1 VRDLVGEILKHAPG
15 AWADA
20 SDASAPHEA
29 KLLHL
34 ATDKA
39 RAVLGW
45 APRWD
50 FATTV
55 ACTVGW
61 YRRVEEGQAS
71 ALESCLADL
80 VSLAATPTR

>member
-1 VRDLVGEILKHAPG
+1 MLI
-15 AWADA
+15 
-20 SDASAPHEA
+20 
-29 KLLHL
+29 
-34 ATDKA
+34 DKA
-39 RAVLGW
+39 HRQLGW

-55 ACTVGW
+55 ARTVRW

-71 ALESCLADL
+71 ALESCLADM